1 MEVTLPSILPQPD
14 VQQCSLFFGYLCEDM
29 SDKDL
34 GAARRIRFSVLE
46 LQHSQNDFFIGFIG
60 DLGSVGYLL

>member
-34 GAARRIRFSVLE
+34 GVARRMRVSALE
-46 LQHSQNDFFIGFIG
+46 LQHSQNDLLIGFIG
-60 DLGSVGYLL
+60 DWGR